1 MKMKTTV
8 SILLLLLVAA
18 VAQAEND
25 TANPSSS
32 TVSTTVTTI
41 QATSETLREPP
52 TTLRLPEEITL
63 PANMTTTTN
72 SIPPIPTLYTV
83 NQTDNESVANQTEET
98 TTTTLEMTTTTVE
111 IPTTTLPPEPTTTL
125 APVCGN
131 LYQEVGEECDTTPSA
146 CGAGRW
152 ECANCKCVQLP
163 EPTTTTTTLEEKSII
178 QSIDVSKMDSNTLY
192 IIGGFAVLL
201 VIIVLVIWKIGGK
214 EDEEHK
220 PKLN

>member
-1 MKMKTTV
+1 VNKKMKMKTAV

-25 TANPSSS
+25 TASPSSS

-52 TTLRLPEEITL
+52 TTLRLPEEITV

-72 SIPPIPTLYTV
+72 NIPPIPTLYTV

-98 TTTTLEMTTTTVE
+98 TTTTLEVTTTTIE

-131 LYQEVGEECDTTPSA
+131 LYQEVSA

-152 ECANCKCVQLP
+152 ECTNCKCVQLP

-178 QSIDVSKMDSNTLY
+178 QSVDVSKMDSNTLY